1 MEEKKPYG
9 ELSSEQFELGDI
21 VEWTK
26 WNPHSE
32 VWESYYGVIVKI
44 CSKIVSN
51 RLVSISTVL
60 PIESGKQEQ
69 EFFSL
74 SLKLVSRAPTNEIF
88 SGSYSNFS

>member
-9 ELSSEQFELGDI
+9 EISSEQFELGDI
-21 VEWTK
+21 VEWSK
-26 WNPHSE
+26 WNKE
-32 VWESYYGVIVKI
+32 LEIWESYYGIIVKI
-44 CSKIVSN
+44 HSKIVSN